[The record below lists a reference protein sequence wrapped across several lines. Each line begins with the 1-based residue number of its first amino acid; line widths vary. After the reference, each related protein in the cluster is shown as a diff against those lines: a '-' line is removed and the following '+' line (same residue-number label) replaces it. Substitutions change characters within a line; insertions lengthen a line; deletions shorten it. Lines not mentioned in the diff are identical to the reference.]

1 MKQTGIIILAAGNSS
16 RLGRPK
22 QLLIHH
28 GKTLLQ
34 HVYDEAIEAC
44 LSPVIVVFGA
54 YEEEIEATMKDAPLQ
69 KVVNNEWRTGM
80 ASSIKAGLLELAKFA
95 GQVENVII
103 SVCDQPLIS
112 AKIFTSLIEE
122 QQHTGKSI
130 IASSYADTLGTPVLF
145 NKQHFF
151 NLFQLQ
157 GNEGAKKLLQIYAA
171 DTSSI
176 IFKDGQTD
184 IDLES
189 DYLDLIQQ
197 TAINTGT

>member
-34 HVYDEAIEAC
+34 HVYDEAIEAG

-54 YEEEIEATMKDAPLQ
+54 YEDEVDATMKDAPLQ
-69 KVVNNEWRTGM
+69 KVVNADWQSGM
-80 ASSIKAGLLELAKFA
+80 ASSIRAGLLELAKYA
-95 GQVENVII
+95 DLVENVII
-103 SVCDQPLIS
+103 SVCDQPMIS
-112 AKIFTSLIEE
+112 AAIFTALIEE
-122 QQHTGKSI
+122 QQKTGKTI

-145 NKQHFF
+145 NQKHFF
-151 NLFQLQ
+151 NLLQLQ
-157 GNEGAKKLLQIYAA
+157 GNEGAKKLLQIYAS
-171 DTSSI
+171 DTASI
-176 IFKDGQTD
+176 LFKDGQID
-184 IDLES
+184 IDVET